1 MPSTTHYSKGIDLA
15 SITKPKES
23 DDLTTVD
30 GRIRYAMNFFTQRGY
45 SEAAAAGIVGNLIG
59 ESRSLEPTQK
69 QIGGGPGRG
78 ILQWTKGAR
87 WASLQKWAQGRKLDP
102 LDYKTQIAYIDHE
115 LKSYNS
121 RGAIDLKAYKGL
133 KDAGQATEMLMTRY
147 VRPGKPRLEERL
159 EGARGALRIIG
170 SNMADADFTQLS
182 GGTKV
187 TTDSAITPKDD
198 FQKISEKL
206 NKAGGNLGALTEA
219 EKRIFA
225 ERYAYAYNLF
235 VSNKEL
241 MKLLSTAI
249 KENWT
254 STLFA
259 SQIKGTKWYQKR
271 DNNQRLAAAAEASGD
286 KSFETTIGNIARRLS
301 DRIAFYTG
309 ERISATDPKLL
320 ERAKRLYRDKYNE
333 WETEVDNTVKSEY
346 LVARQNPDNVL
357 DLGGLLGRYQ
367 DNFMSTA
374 RQYGQRVT
382 EDMAATYAMQVAKG
396 DLTEDD
402 ITDKFRRN
410 AASLFPGYK
419 DLIMQGV
426 TVDDI
431 SSTYRGWMS
440 EIFEVDSDSIDI
452 TNPNGIG
459 KYISNAL
466 SYQDD
471 KGNYSAM
478 PLGMFKQQL
487 RNDPRWQ
494 YTENARNTYLDFGT
508 QLLSK
513 LGFGG

>member
-1 MPSTTHYSKGIDLA
+1 MPPVS
-15 SITKPKES
+15 KPKES

-30 GRIRYAMNFFTQRGY
+30 GRIKYAMNFFTQRGY
-45 SEAAAAGIVGNLIG
+45 SEAAAAGILGNLIG

-69 QIGGGPGRG
+69 QYDGGPGRG

-87 WASLQKWAQGRKLDP
+87 WASLQKWAQGRKLNP

-121 RGAIDLKAYKGL
+121 RGAINLKEYKGL
-133 KDAGQATEMLMTRY
+133 NDASQATEMLMTKY

-170 SNMADADFTQLS
+170 SKMADADFTQLS

-187 TTDSAITPKDD
+187 TTDSGITPKDD

-241 MKLLSTAI
+241 MKLLTTAI

-254 STLFA
+254 QTLFSSA
-259 SQIKGTKWYQKR
+259 IKSTKWYGKR
-271 DNNQRLAAAAEASGD
+271 DENQRLAAAAEATGD

-309 ERISATDPKLL
+309 ERISATDPQLL
-320 ERAKRLYRDKYNE
+320 ERAKRLFRDKYKD
-333 WETEVDNTVKSEY
+333 WEDEVDNTVKTEY
-346 LVARQNPDNVL
+346 LVARQNPENVF

-367 DNFMSTA
+367 DNFMSTS
-374 RQYGQRVT
+374 RKYGQRIT
-382 EDMAATYAMQVAKG
+382 EEMASTYAMQVAKG

-402 ITDKFRRN
+402 ITDRFRRQ
-410 AASLFPGYK
+410 AAGMFPGYR

-426 TVDDI
+426 TVDEI
-431 SSTYRGWMS
+431 SDTYKAWAAS
-440 EIFEVDSDSIDI
+440 LLEIDEDAIDMTDS
-452 TNPNGIG
+452 NGVG
-459 KYISNAL
+459 KYISDAL
-466 SYQDD
+466 SYQDA
-471 KGNYSAM
+471 KGGYAAM
-478 PLGMFKQQL
+478 PLGQFKQQL

-494 YTENARNTYLDFGT
+494 YTENARNAYLDFGT
-508 QLLSK
+508 ELLRQ
-513 LGFGG
+513 FGYTR